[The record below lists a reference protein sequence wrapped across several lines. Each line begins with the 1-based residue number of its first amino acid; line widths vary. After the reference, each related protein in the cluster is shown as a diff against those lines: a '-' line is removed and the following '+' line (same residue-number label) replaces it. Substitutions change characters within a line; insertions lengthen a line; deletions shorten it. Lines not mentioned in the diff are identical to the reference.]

1 MIGTILMSLGAVL
14 TLSGYVMFNKTDKP
28 KESIEQSITKESIDA
43 INKKKGEDFEKFIVQ
58 KFDAKLFTIK
68 EWTGDKYVNGIY
80 AETTQNPDLLI
91 EFKLGKIVSQFS
103 VECKWRNEA
112 KQGKVKF
119 SYKDQLER
127 YKQYGKKQNIPVFI
141 ALGIG
146 GTASD
151 PNKLYMIPLDEID
164 TWDLKTS
171 DLKTYEKTQ
180 GKYFLYDTKTKKL
193 R

>member
-1 MIGTILMSLGAVL
+1 MNKKMIGTILMSLGAVL

-91 EFKLGKIVSQFS
+91 
-103 VECKWRNEA
+103 
-112 KQGKVKF
+112 
-119 SYKDQLER
+119 
-127 YKQYGKKQNIPVFI
+127 
-141 ALGIG
+141 
-146 GTASD
+146 
-151 PNKLYMIPLDEID
+151 
-164 TWDLKTS
+164 
-171 DLKTYEKTQ
+171 
-180 GKYFLYDTKTKKL
+180 
-193 R
+193 